1 MFLFFQ
7 KLFVSFD
14 PWPILATCEN
24 DVILRG
30 PLDKL
35 NLFPTDGLIA
45 VFVSNGLSPG
55 KFLLREDS
63 DRPCGLTVAGA
74 LVVWN
79 KASGRLNPEKDFVP
93 RFNLRVSENF
103 DSGRLIR
110 PL

>member
-1 MFLFFQ
+1 M
-7 KLFVSFD
+7 
-14 PWPILATCEN
+14 PILATCEKE
-24 DVILRG
+24 VILRG

-63 DRPCGLTVAGA
+63 DSPCGLTVAGA
-74 LVVWN
+74 WVVCN
-79 KASGRLNPEKDFVP
+79 KDSGRLNPEKDFVP
-93 RFNLRVSENF
+93 SSNLRVPENF